1 VVGRCAAILVG
12 DACVT
17 TYGLEQLTVNCR
29 YRRRLFRTLATD
41 PSPQRLLLL
50 LVIYCSYT
58 LVRKSSAKWEQV
70 CQQQSMRYGGG
81 VASLPRSATSIPV
94 IVPRWVAVRG
104 HAILVCNQPSR
115 PTQPPTPDEM
125 EVYYDA
131 FILEKKDRYNSSA
144 GKTVWYSLTRAIPEL
159 FMEMTCCACRL
170 KALRKSHT
178 LFCTLLRF
186 SLVFAP
192 HGLYGSTS
200 CCKSD

>member
-1 VVGRCAAILVG
+1 
-12 DACVT
+12 
-17 TYGLEQLTVNCR
+17 
-29 YRRRLFRTLATD
+29 
-41 PSPQRLLLL
+41 
-50 LVIYCSYT
+50 
-58 LVRKSSAKWEQV
+58 
-70 CQQQSMRYGGG
+70 MRYGGG